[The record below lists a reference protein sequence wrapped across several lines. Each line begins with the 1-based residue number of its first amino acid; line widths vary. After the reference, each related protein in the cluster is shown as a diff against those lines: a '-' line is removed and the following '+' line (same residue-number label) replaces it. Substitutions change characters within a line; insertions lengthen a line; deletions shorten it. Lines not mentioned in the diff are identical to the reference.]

1 MNRDDRT
8 IKKEINKIGKIGT
21 RKNGFTNVTKNDL
34 KKINR
39 VITNNS
45 GLINK
50 QLFKEAD
57 VMVNKERNA

>member
-21 RKNGFTNVTKNDL
+21 RKNGFKNVTKSNL

-45 GLINK
+45 GLTNK
-50 QLFKEAD
+50 QIFKEAD
-57 VMVNKERNA
+57 VIVNKEENA